1 MGGAG
6 DNDDEKADKIISKI
20 AKTITIDKNNK

>member
-1 MGGAG
+1 MGGSG

-20 AKTITIDKNNK
+20 AKTITIDKNNR

>member
-1 MGGAG
+1 MGGSG

-20 AKTITIDKNNK
+20 AKTITIDKKCI

>member
-1 MGGAG
+1 MGGSG